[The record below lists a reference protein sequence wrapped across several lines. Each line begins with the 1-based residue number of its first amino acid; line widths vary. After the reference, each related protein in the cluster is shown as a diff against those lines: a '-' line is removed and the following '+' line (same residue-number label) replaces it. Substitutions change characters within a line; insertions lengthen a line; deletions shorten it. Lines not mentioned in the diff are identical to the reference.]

1 MADRNITKRLHRVA
15 RAATFALAV
24 ISLSAAAVRPAHAAE
39 DGKTRVNVGVT
50 ELTDKNIR
58 MTVGGIELPSLTKA
72 SQTKHYK
79 ATDLGGNNTFYKN
92 GKYVPMKPYKAANAK
107 DSTIVIPVTAE
118 VSTSYKVTQ
127 NTKPVAQFRLL
138 YTVSPLDKAGNVLR
152 CRTLQ
157 GSRCAGAP
165 AGCGRKRTK
174 TKEKGNDTHGR
185 DRGTERDDREQAVR
199 AQGITVHRIQHT
211 KQDMKAARRNSC
223 GRASGRSMTS

>member
-1 MADRNITKRLHRVA
+1 MADRNITKRLHRVS

-118 VSTSYKVTQ
+118 ESGQRRKRKETTHMAGIEELNEMIES
-127 NTKPVAQFRLL
+127 RLL
-138 YTVSPLDKAGNVLR
+138 GH
-152 CRTLQ
+152 
-157 GSRCAGAP
+157 
-165 AGCGRKRTK
+165 
-174 TKEKGNDTHGR
+174 KG
-185 DRGTERDDREQAVR
+185 
-199 AQGITVHRIQHT
+199 
-211 KQDMKAARRNSC
+211 
-223 GRASGRSMTS
+223 

>member
-1 MADRNITKRLHRVA
+1 MADRNIKKRLHRVA

-24 ISLSAAAVRPAHAAE
+24 ISLSAAAVHPAHAAE

-50 ELTDKNIR
+50 ELTDKNISFEVPLYYVMSVTQERGGTAKVTCPDQGAYSITNTSKGTQSVAVTQVGVQGVTGGEWSLVENASLGSSQTDKNIR
-58 MTVGGIELPSLTKA
+58 MTVGGIELPSLAKG

-79 ATDLGGNNTFYKN
+79 ATDLGGNNTFYQN

-118 VSTSYKVTQ
+118 VSTSYRVTR

-152 CRTLQ
+152 
-157 GSRCAGAP
+157 A
-165 AGCGRKRTK
+165 
-174 TKEKGNDTHGR
+174 E
-185 DRGTERDDREQAVR
+185 
-199 AQGITVHRIQHT
+199 
-211 KQDMKAARRNSC
+211 
-223 GRASGRSMTS
+223 